1 MELWELV
8 IACNTCGDRNDI
20 EEMYIVP
27 EKGKIVCKA
36 CSLKEETQV
45 LPMKDM
51 DDANLDNGW

>member
-27 EKGKIVCKA
+27 DVGKLVCKA

-45 LPMKDM
+45 ILMRDM
-51 DDANLDNGW
+51 DDGNPVNGW